1 MPLDRL
7 ITVVVMT
14 MPTRN
19 EHGEVVPGQEL
30 ANSRVW
36 ADLVDN
42 SVARSLESGGARG
55 LADRVYRVRYFAVLA
70 NARPVNV
77 KVTDDAGS
85 VFTVTE
91 ISEET
96 GRNSETRRRWLELE
110 CTREAA

>member
-7 ITVVVMT
+7 ITVVVRAPMT
-14 MPTRN
+14 RD
-19 EHGEVVPGQEL
+19 EHGEIVPGAEI
-30 ANSRVW
+30 ANSRRW

-42 SVARSLESGGARG
+42 SVARVLETGGARG
-55 LADRVYRVRYFAVLA
+55 DADRVYRVRYFAILA

-96 GRNSETRRRWLELE
+96 GRNSETRRRWLEME